1 MVDWRETPPT
11 SRASLFSSTSPS
23 FASESAMSPE
33 KSGPDKVKPST
44 DVRSGLWN
52 QDLMLNDSHISS
64 SPTRAASVS
73 SLTSPSA
80 AHAQQEVELH
90 QQAPRSV
97 PTPVALSLSCSSSSP
112 SRDLTGPSNA
122 VLAQQEVELHQQ
134 TVNGPVFSCSVAGS
148 ISPTQE
154 SKNFKFCKVCMQKI
168 SAPNFVRHCLLHG
181 GSTRPLQCELC
192 GQKFTRVDNIK
203 RHIELNCKRLG
214 VPIALI

>member
-1 MVDWRETPPT
+1 MDWRETPPT

-23 FASESAMSPE
+23 FASESATSPE
-33 KSGPDKVKPST
+33 KSGPNKVKPST

-52 QDLMLNDSHISS
+52 QDPMLGDYHVSS

-112 SRDLTGPSNA
+112 SRDLTEPSNA

-134 TVNGPVFSCSVAGS
+134 AMNGPVFSSSVAGS

>member
-1 MVDWRETPPT
+1 ME
-11 SRASLFSSTSPS
+11 
-23 FASESAMSPE
+23 
-33 KSGPDKVKPST
+33 SGPDARRLPHFLLSHQ
-44 DVRSGLWN
+44 SGLCV
-52 QDLMLNDSHISS
+52 I
-64 SPTRAASVS
+64 A
-73 SLTSPSA
+73 
-80 AHAQQEVELH
+80 AQQEVELH

-97 PTPVALSLSCSSSSP
+97 PTPLALSLSCSSSSP
-112 SRDLTGPSNA
+112 SRDLTGPSSA

-134 TVNGPVFSCSVAGS
+134 AVNGPVFSSSVAGS

>member
-1 MVDWRETPPT
+1 MLDWRETPPT

-23 FASESAMSPE
+23 FASESATSPE

-52 QDLMLNDSHISS
+52 QDLMLGDSHISS

-80 AHAQQEVELH
+80 AQQEVEFH
-90 QQAPRSV
+90 QQTPRSV

-112 SRDLTGPSNA
+112 SRDLTEPSNA

-134 TVNGPVFSCSVAGS
+134 TMNGPVFSSSVAGS

-181 GSTRPLQCELC
+181 GSTRPLQCEQCLLVS
-192 GQKFTRVDNIK
+192 RVT
-203 RHIELNCKRLG
+203 L
-214 VPIALI
+214 

>member
-1 MVDWRETPPT
+1 MDWRETPPT

-23 FASESAMSPE
+23 FASESATSPE
-33 KSGPDKVKPST
+33 KSGPDKVKPSP
-44 DVRSGLWN
+44 DVRSGLWS
-52 QDLMLNDSHISS
+52 QDLMLSNSHISS

-80 AHAQQEVELH
+80 AQQEVEFH
-90 QQAPRSV
+90 QQAPRSI

-112 SRDLTGPSNA
+112 SRDLTEPSNA

-134 TVNGPVFSCSVAGS
+134 AMNGPVFSSSVAGS

>member
-11 SRASLFSSTSPS
+11 SRASLFSSTSPP
-23 FASESAMSPE
+23 FASESATSPE
-33 KSGPDKVKPST
+33 KSGPDKVKPPT

-52 QDLMLNDSHISS
+52 QDLMLRDSHISS

-80 AHAQQEVELH
+80 AQQEVEFH

-134 TVNGPVFSCSVAGS
+134 TMNGPVFSSSVAGS

-192 GQKFTRVDNIK
+192 GQKFTRVDHVK

>member
-1 MVDWRETPPT
+1 MTYFFTRNVP
-11 SRASLFSSTSPS
+11 L
-23 FASESAMSPE
+23 E
-33 KSGPDKVKPST
+33 KSSPDKVKPST

-52 QDLMLNDSHISS
+52 QDLMLSDSHISS

-80 AHAQQEVELH
+80 AQQEVEFH
-90 QQAPRSV
+90 QQTPRSV

-134 TVNGPVFSCSVAGS
+134 AMNGPVFSSSVAGS

-168 SAPNFVRHCLLHG
+168 SAPNFVRHCTMRL
-181 GSTRPLQCELC
+181 SPLQSVNR
-192 GQKFTRVDNIK
+192 TI
-203 RHIELNCKRLG
+203 
-214 VPIALI
+214 

>member
-1 MVDWRETPPT
+1 MDWRETPPT

-23 FASESAMSPE
+23 FASESATSPE
-33 KSGPDKVKPST
+33 KSGPNKVKPST
-44 DVRSGLWN
+44 DVRSGLWS
-52 QDLMLNDSHISS
+52 QDLMLSNSHISS

-80 AHAQQEVELH
+80 AQQEVEFH
-90 QQAPRSV
+90 QQAPRSI

-112 SRDLTGPSNA
+112 SRDLTEPSNA

-134 TVNGPVFSCSVAGS
+134 AMNGPVFSSSVAGS

-192 GQKFTRVDNIK
+192 GQKFTRVDHVK

>member
-1 MVDWRETPPT
+1 MDWRETPPT
-11 SRASLFSSTSPS
+11 SRASLFSSTSPP
-23 FASESAMSPE
+23 FASESATSPE

-52 QDLMLNDSHISS
+52 QDLMLSDSHISS

-90 QQAPRSV
+90 QQTVSGPI
-97 PTPVALSLSCSSSSP
+97 LSS
-112 SRDLTGPSNA
+112 
-122 VLAQQEVELHQQ
+122 
-134 TVNGPVFSCSVAGS
+134 SVAGS

-168 SAPNFVRHCLLHG
+168 SAHNFVRHCLLHG

-192 GQKFTRVDNIK
+192 GQKFTRVDHVK

>member
-23 FASESAMSPE
+23 FASESATSPE
-33 KSGPDKVKPST
+33 KSGPDKVKPPT

-52 QDLMLNDSHISS
+52 QDLMLSDSHISS

-80 AHAQQEVELH
+80 AQQEVEFH

-112 SRDLTGPSNA
+112 SRDLTEPSNA

-134 TVNGPVFSCSVAGS
+134 AMNGPVFSSSVAGS

-192 GQKFTRVDNIK
+192 GQKVTRVDHVK